1 MKVVT
6 ELWNGDIR
14 TEHSYKKNP
23 KMLNQLQ
30 YCEESGIPLAVVLG
44 TSEIEAGVVK
54 IRDIAT
60 REEVEVKRTEMIEAI
75 KGRLNKVC

>member
-1 MKVVT
+1 
-6 ELWNGDIR
+6 
-14 TEHSYKKNP
+14 
-23 KMLNQLQ
+23 MLNQLQ